1 MCTPEKVP
9 GTEMAAGP
17 GAEMEVGTV
26 EDEGTG
32 SE

>member
-1 MCTPEKVP
+1 MSEKVP
-9 GTEMAAGP
+9 VIEMVAVP

-26 EDEGTG
+26 EDEETG